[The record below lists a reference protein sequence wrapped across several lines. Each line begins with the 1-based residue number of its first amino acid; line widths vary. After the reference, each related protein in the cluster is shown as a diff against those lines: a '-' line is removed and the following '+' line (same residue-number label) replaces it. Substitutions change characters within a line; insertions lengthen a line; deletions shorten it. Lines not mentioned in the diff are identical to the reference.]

1 MCCSVCS
8 SDSELAGHHVVV
20 SVDLFPAHLNVCCR
34 LWIVSDRIFV
44 TNLTFSSAVANVLL
58 SYASADA
65 RWFISCAQ
73 AECCLCAHREAHQ
86 RERRRGCLISAS
98 GVSCAHRAS
107 LISASGRVAKH
118 LPTLVLLSNTNVR
131 LSNTQ
136 RRLHANP
143 FSQSFYHSL
152 QHYPSFDQTSRW
164 EENAGYQCKRHVL
177 VEPEKTTK
185 ITETAFEKLEQKS
198 IEPDPSKLNRKTRHQ
213 EKRTEHLHLNLPDSH
228 LTPSAASP
236 DPQTI
241 YGHACMARSEM
252 LL

>member
-20 SVDLFPAHLNVCCR
+20 SVDLFPAHLNVWCR

-58 SYASADA
+58 SYASSDA

-107 LISASGRVAKH
+107 LISASG
-118 LPTLVLLSNTNVR
+118 
-131 LSNTQ
+131 
-136 RRLHANP
+136 P
-143 FSQSFYHSL
+143 FSTML
-152 QHYPSFDQTSRW
+152 T
-164 EENAGYQCKRHVL
+164 NAC
-177 VEPEKTTK
+177 
-185 ITETAFEKLEQKS
+185 
-198 IEPDPSKLNRKTRHQ
+198 
-213 EKRTEHLHLNLPDSH
+213 
-228 LTPSAASP
+228 SAAFRTVQSQCSKRADTAAIAP
-236 DPQTI
+236 AFPPSETSMLPQR
-241 YGHACMARSEM
+241 ARRPIQT
-252 LL
+252 

>member
-1 MCCSVCS
+1 MTDETRTRNQIDFETPPSTQNPHAYRDVNS
-8 SDSELAGHHVVV
+8 KLTTSQ
-20 SVDLFPAHLNVCCR
+20 LFSTLN
-34 LWIVSDRIFV
+34 
-44 TNLTFSSAVANVLL
+44 
-58 SYASADA
+58 
-65 RWFISCAQ
+65 CAQ
-73 AECCLCAHREAHQ
+73 LRSPTPLLNPRSAQRFGAHG
-86 RERRRGCLISAS
+86 RRHVPAAQTASCVGCTRSPRNETK
-98 GVSCAHRAS
+98 HRC
-107 LISASGRVAKH
+107 
-118 LPTLVLLSNTNVR
+118 TR

-143 FSQSFYHSL
+143 FYQSFYNSL

-177 VEPEKTTK
+177 VEPQKTTK
-185 ITETAFEKLEQKS
+185 IAETAFEKLEQKS
-198 IEPDPSKLNRKTRHQ
+198 IEPDSSKLNRTTRHQ